1 MRVVIAIGG
10 NALQRRGEAL
20 TAENMRQNVVI
31 ASKQIAKVVPD
42 NEIVVV
48 HGNGPQIGLL
58 ALQNA
63 AYTKVPSYPL
73 DVLGAQTVGMIGY
86 MLEQEIGN
94 ELPMRVPLC
103 TFMTQMEV
111 DSKDPA
117 FSNPTKFVGPVYE
130 REEAERLAQ
139 QNGWSIAV
147 DGKHFR
153 RVVPSPKPHRIVDV
167 RPVKWLLA
175 NGAVVICAG
184 GGGVPTVIGED
195 GIRRGVE
202 AVIDKDLSA
211 ALLSRE
217 VAADYF
223 VIGTDV
229 DAVYVDWGTPDQ
241 KAIRKAHPDALE
253 RMGFSAGSMGPKVE
267 ACINFV
273 RATGRKAVIGAL
285 EDIAD
290 ILHDRAGTIVTTE
303 VADIEWAALPETVA
317 VCG

>member
-20 TAENMRQNVVI
+20 TAQNMRQNVVI
-31 ASKQIAKVVPD
+31 ASRQIARAVPG

-63 AYTKVPSYPL
+63 AYDKVPSYPL

-94 ELPMRVPLC
+94 ELPTKVPLC

-111 DSKDPA
+111 DPKDPA
-117 FSNPTKFVGPVYE
+117 FRNPTKPVGPVYE
-130 REEAERLAQ
+130 REEAERLAEK
-139 QNGWSIAV
+139 NNWTIAA
-147 DGKHFR
+147 DGQHFR
-153 RVVPSPKPHRIVDV
+153 RVVPSPKPHKIVDV
-167 RPVKWLLA
+167 RPIKWLLA

-184 GGGVPTVIGED
+184 GGGVPTIVGED
-195 GIRRGVE
+195 GIRRGIE

-217 VAADYF
+217 IQADYF

-229 DAVYVDWGTPDQ
+229 SAVYVDWGTPNQ
-241 KAIRKAHPDALE
+241 RAIRRAHPDALE
-253 RMGFSAGSMGPKVE
+253 KMGFSAGSMGPKVE

-273 RATGRKAVIGAL
+273 RATGKKAVIGAL
-285 EDIAD
+285 EDISE
-290 ILHDRAGTIVTTE
+290 ILRDNAGTIVTTE
-303 VADIEWAALPETVA
+303 VEDIEWAMEPQKVA
-317 VCG
+317 